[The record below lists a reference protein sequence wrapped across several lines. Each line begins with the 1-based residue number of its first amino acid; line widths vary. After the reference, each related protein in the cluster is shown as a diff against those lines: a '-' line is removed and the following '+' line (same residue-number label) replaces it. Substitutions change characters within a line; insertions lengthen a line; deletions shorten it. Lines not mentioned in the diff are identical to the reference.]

1 MNTVKTSEIEILIR
15 ARYPII
21 WIESYEEQRV
31 IRQLNEIAV
40 ARNKQLIL
48 WSGTTGLI
56 SIEGTTV
63 GDGTTD
69 PIKALN
75 FIETLETPSI
85 VIYKDLHRYI
95 EDIRIYRKVRDLHTI
110 LKGTM
115 NTMIILAP
123 VVSIPIELQKSISV
137 VSVPLPTTDNLEEV
151 ITHVVES
158 TRVGSEGNAELC
170 EVVSL
175 IEEELSTN
183 KNDILTAGLG
193 LTEDE
198 FENVISRSIV
208 EQHKLDPRVIV
219 MEKEQIIRK
228 SGLLEFQT
236 KVVGMDQVGGLNI
249 LKDWIMK
256 RKQAYTPE
264 AKEYGL
270 PVPKGVFIT
279 GPPGT
284 GKTLTAKAAAA
295 YMGVPLLRLDI
306 AKIFGS
312 FVGQSEQNIS
322 QALKMAEAVA
332 PCVLWLDEIEKAMA
346 GVQSSGTN
354 DSGVTARVFGS
365 FLTWLQEHTAPVFVV
380 ATCNNPVSIPPE
392 IYRSGRFDEVF
403 FVNLPSEEERVS
415 IFEIH
420 ISAVKR
426 DPANYDLKA
435 FAKQTKGYSGA
446 EIEGIIHEALYNSF
460 FNKTDL
466 DEKEIL
472 NAIQKMVPL
481 SKKRESELRQLI
493 DWGEANALSASDK
506 TKTNVIDRGTRG
518 IEVS

>member
-1 MNTVKTSEIEILIR
+1 MNEIEILIR

-21 WIESYEEQRV
+21 YVESFEEQRV
-31 IRQLNEIAV
+31 IRQLNEV
-40 ARNKQLIL
+40 AEARHKQLIL

-56 SIEGTTV
+56 TIEGDPV
-63 GDGTTD
+63 GDNTKD
-69 PIKALN
+69 PLKALD
-75 FIETLETPSI
+75 FIETIETPTI

-95 EDIRIYRKVRDLHTI
+95 EDIRVYRKVRDLHTI

-123 VVSIPIELQKSISV
+123 VVTIPVELQKSISI
-137 VSVPLPTTDNLEEV
+137 VSIPLPTAENLNEV
-151 ITHVVES
+151 LTHVVS
-158 TRVGSEGNAELC
+158 CTSAAAEENTEIC

-175 IEEELSTN
+175 IEEELKTN
-183 KNDILTAGLG
+183 KNEILNAGLG

-208 EQHKLDPRVIV
+208 EERKLDPRIIIA
-219 MEKEQIIRK
+219 EKEQIIRK

-236 KVVGMDQVGGLNI
+236 KVVGMDQVGGLNV

-264 AKEYGL
+264 AENYGL
-270 PVPKGVFIT
+270 PIPKGVFIT

-380 ATCNNPVSIPPE
+380 ATCNNPLGIPPE

-403 FVNLPSEEERVS
+403 FVNLPSEEEREA
-415 IFEIH
+415 IFNIH
-420 ISAVKR
+420 IAAVNR
-426 DPANYDLKA
+426 DPAKYNVKV
-435 FAKQTKGYSGA
+435 FAKKSKGYSGA
-446 EIEGIIHEALYNSF
+446 EIEGVIHEALYNSF
-460 FNKTDL
+460 FRKEDL
-466 DEKEIL
+466 DEQEIYF
-472 NAIQKMVPL
+472 AIDKMVPL
-481 SKKRESELRQLI
+481 SKKRESELNQLI
-493 DWGEANALSASDK
+493 TWGQANALDASDK
-506 TKTNVIDRGTRG
+506 TKTNVLSRGKQG
-518 IEVS
+518 VEII

>member
-1 MNTVKTSEIEILIR
+1 MNKMSEIETLIR

-21 WIESYEEQRV
+21 YVESYEEQRV

-56 SIEGTTV
+56 NIEGDIV
-63 GDGTTD
+63 GDGTKD
-69 PIKALN
+69 PLKALD
-75 FIETLETPSI
+75 FIETIETPTI

-95 EDIRIYRKVRDLHTI
+95 EDIRVYRKVRDLHTI

-123 VVSIPIELQKSISV
+123 VVTIPVELQKSISII
-137 VSVPLPTTDNLEEV
+137 SIPLPTVENLDEV
-151 ITHVVES
+151 LSHVVACTSAGAKEN
-158 TRVGSEGNAELC
+158 TDIC

-175 IEEELSTN
+175 IEEELKNN
-183 KNDILTAGLG
+183 KDEILTAGLG

-208 EQHKLDPRVIV
+208 EERKLDPRIIIG
-219 MEKEQIIRK
+219 EKEQIIKK
-228 SGLLEFQT
+228 SGILEFQT
-236 KVVGMDQVGGLNI
+236 KVIGMDQVGGLNV

-295 YMGVPLLRLDI
+295 YLGVPLLRLDI

-312 FVGQSEQNIS
+312 FVGQSEQNMS
-322 QALKMAEAVA
+322 KALKLAEAVA

-354 DSGVTARVFGS
+354 DSGVTARVFS
-365 FLTWLQEHTAPVFVV
+365 EFLTWLQEREAPVFVV
-380 ATCNNPVSIPPE
+380 ATCNNPLSIPPE

-403 FVNLPSEEERVS
+403 FVNLPSEEERES
-415 IFEIH
+415 IFKIH

-426 DPANYDLKA
+426 DPGKYNLKA
-435 FAKQTKGYSGA
+435 FAKKSKGYSGA

-460 FNKTDL
+460 FLNIDL
-466 DEKEIL
+466 DEPEIF
-472 NAIQKMVPL
+472 NAIDKMVPL
-481 SKKRESELRQLI
+481 SKKRQTELDQLI
-493 DWGEANALSASDK
+493 QWGTANALDASDK
-506 TKTNVIDRGTRG
+506 TKSNVLSRGKQG
-518 IEVS
+518 VEII

>member
-1 MNTVKTSEIEILIR
+1 MKSDISEIEILIR

-21 WIESYEEQRV
+21 YVESYEEQRV
-31 IRQLNEIAV
+31 IRQLNDIAV

-56 SIEGTTV
+56 NIEGDSV
-63 GDGTTD
+63 SDGVKD
-69 PIKALN
+69 PIKALDL
-75 FIETLETPSI
+75 IETIETPTI
-85 VIYKDLHRYI
+85 VVYKDLHRYI
-95 EDIRIYRKVRDLHTI
+95 EDIRVYRKVRDLHTI

-123 VVSIPIELQKSISV
+123 VVTIPVELQKSISI
-137 VSVPLPTTDNLEEV
+137 VSVPLPTADNLDEV
-151 ITHVVES
+151 LTHVVACTS
-158 TRVGSEGNAELC
+158 AGAEENTEIC
-170 EVVSL
+170 GVVSL
-175 IEEELSTN
+175 IEEELKTN
-183 KNDILTAGLG
+183 KDDILNAGLG

-208 EQHKLDPRVIV
+208 EERKLDPRIIIA
-219 MEKEQIIRK
+219 EKEQIIRK
-228 SGLLEFQT
+228 SGVLEFQT

-295 YMGVPLLRLDI
+295 YLSVPLLRLDI

-354 DSGVTARVFGS
+354 DSGVTARVFGT
-365 FLTWLQEHTAPVFVV
+365 FLTWLQEHEAPVFVV
-380 ATCNNPVSIPPE
+380 ATCNNPLNIPPE

-403 FVNLPSEEERVS
+403 FVNLPSEEERES
-415 IFEIH
+415 IFKIH
-420 ISAVKR
+420 IEAVKR
-426 DPANYDLKA
+426 DPGKYDLKG
-435 FAKQTKGYSGA
+435 FAKRTKGYSGA

-460 FNKTDL
+460 FNDTDL
-466 DEKEIL
+466 DEIEIF
-472 NAIQKMVPL
+472 NAIDKMVPL
-481 SKKRESELRQLI
+481 SKKRESELNQLI
-493 DWGEANALSASDK
+493 TWGAANALDASDK
-506 TKTNVIDRGTRG
+506 SKTNILSRGKQG
-518 IEVS
+518 VEII

>member
-1 MNTVKTSEIEILIR
+1 MSSKISEIETLIR

-21 WIESYEEQRV
+21 WVESYEEQRV
-31 IRQLNEIAV
+31 IRQLNNIAV
-40 ARNKQLIL
+40 SRNKQLIL

-56 SIEGTTV
+56 TIEGDPV
-63 GDGTTD
+63 GDNTKD
-69 PIKALN
+69 PLKALD
-75 FIETLETPSI
+75 FIETIETPTI

-95 EDIRIYRKVRDLHTI
+95 EDIRVYRKVRDLHTI

-115 NTMIILAP
+115 NTLIILSP
-123 VVSIPIELQKSISV
+123 VVAIPVELQKSISI
-137 VSVPLPTTDNLEEV
+137 VSVPLPTANDLGEV
-151 ITHVVES
+151 LTHVVACTS
-158 TRVGSEGNAELC
+158 AGAEENTEIY

-175 IEEELSTN
+175 IEEELKSN
-183 KNDILTAGLG
+183 KSEILTAGLG

-208 EQHKLDPRVIV
+208 EVRKLDPKIIIG
-219 MEKEQIIRK
+219 EKEQIIKK
-228 SGLLEFQT
+228 SGILEFQT
-236 KVVGMDQVGGLNI
+236 KVVGMDKVGGLNV

-264 AKEYGL
+264 AENYGL

-284 GKTLTAKAAAA
+284 GKSLTAKAAAA
-295 YMGVPLLRLDI
+295 YLGVPLLRLDI

-312 FVGQSEQNIS
+312 FVGQSEQNMS
-322 QALKMAEAVA
+322 QALRMAEAVA
-332 PCVLWLDEIEKAMA
+332 PAVLWIDEIEKAMA

-354 DSGVTARVFGS
+354 DSGVTARVFSGL
-365 FLTWLQEHTAPVFVV
+365 LTWLQEHTAPVFVV
-380 ATCNNPVSIPPE
+380 ATCNNPLNIPPE

-403 FVNLPSEEERVS
+403 FVNLPSEEERAS
-415 IFEIH
+415 IFKIH

-426 DPANYDLKA
+426 DPRKYDLKG

-460 FNKTDL
+460 FNDSDL
-466 DEKEIL
+466 DEKEIF
-472 NAIQKMVPL
+472 NAITKLVPL
-481 SKKRESELRQLI
+481 SKKREEDLRQLI
-493 DWGEANALSASDK
+493 TWGQANALDASDK
-506 TKTNVIDRGTRG
+506 AKTNILSRGKQG
-518 IEVS
+518 VEII